1 MCYLKAN
8 NSVADRLL
16 LELVAIVI
24 FLLLDS
30 SLITYLGT
38 FATLISLN
46 FCLRSYHI
54 AIFFYCHP
62 QKGLNNLLM

>member
-16 LELVAIVI
+16 LELVDIVI
-24 FLLLDS
+24 FLLLD

-46 FCLRSYHI
+46 FCFRSYHI